1 MGSFVKIKLI
11 ICLLSLYI
19 GFTVGKDEHSHT
31 ICGDYSI
38 KHADWYGWLS
48 IKDGTYRCFWV
59 ESNYP
64 YRVKQGVIDVK

>member
-1 MGSFVKIKLI
+1 MGKE
-11 ICLLSLYI
+11 
-19 GFTVGKDEHSHT
+19 EHSHT
-31 ICGDYSI
+31 VCGDY
-38 KHADWYGWLS
+38 ATTYAAWNGWLS

>member
-1 MGSFVKIKLI
+1 MGFNVRIKLI

-19 GFTVGKDEHSHT
+19 GFTIGKEEHSHLA
-31 ICGDYSI
+31 CGDYVTTY
-38 KHADWYGWLS
+38 ANWNGWLS